1 MYNFVGLLAPQKT
14 KNMETKNLINVIEI
28 NNVHTQAR
36 VFDRVKRY
44 ALAAFEGSQVN
55 ILKETG
61 AIEILYGA
69 IVVTRLAFFYVKSS
83 PDGNIIY
90 LLPAEGEGAA
100 PILVCDQYNEG
111 ADIMDACPIWKA
123 AEVDAK
129 ANQGKHYTE
138 FKLGDYIYGWNGG
151 YSKAA
156 NIVDS
161 FYDIIWAESDL
172 EYSDYIPTLLRV
184 DKILDMTDEELN
196 DLNFYKY
203 NAEGFGGGS
212 FSADVPEECPFSLNY
227 AQQHSFI
234 NSVCLIRTPSRWLAI
249 DPQGYNYAKYVYY
262 PLSWR
267 SMYADSVAQAQRLLD
282 EKKQRE
288 REEQEARDNVLR
300 RQYNERTAAALA
312 LMTAAKAKPLVSGKP
327 VTERN
332 ITTNVRRYLK
342 ACFPDIVFKISSSSW
357 EHFRR
362 SIQWTGGPSECEVK
376 NRLAV
381 MLGDRWLMPSPS
393 PYEMAEYEFKHNE
406 FTRKYGRLTGFS
418 LSRF

>member
-1 MYNFVGLLAPQKT
+1 
-14 KNMETKNLINVIEI
+14 METKNLINVIDL
-28 NNVHTQAR
+28 NNAYTQAR
-36 VFDRVKRY
+36 VFDRAKRY
-44 ALAAFEGSQVN
+44 ALAIFEGCQVN
-55 ILKETG
+55 ILTKTG
-61 AIEILYGA
+61 AVEILYGA
-69 IVVTRLAFFYVKSS
+69 VIVTRLALFYVKTSQ
-83 PDGNIIY
+83 DGDIIS
-90 LLPAEGEGAA
+90 LMPAEGEEAA
-100 PILVCDQYNEG
+100 PILISKESYEA
-111 ADIMDACPIWKA
+111 ADIMDACSHWKA
-123 AEVDAK
+123 AEVAAK
-129 ANQGKHYTE
+129 ANLNKSYTD

-151 YSKAA
+151 FSKAA
-156 NIVDS
+156 NIVDY

-212 FSADVPEECPFSLNY
+212 FSEDVSEDCPFSLNY

-262 PLSWR
+262 PISWR
-267 SMYADSVAQAQRLLD
+267 SMYADSVAQAHKILD

-288 REEQEARDNVLR
+288 REEQEARDNILR
-300 RQYNERTAAALA
+300 RQYDERTAAALA

-327 VTERN
+327 VTERI

-342 ACFPDIVFKISSSSW
+342 ACFPDIVFKISASSW

-362 SIQWTGGPSECEVK
+362 SIQWTGGPSEREVK

-381 MLGDRWLMPSPS
+381 MLGDRWLTPSPS

>member
-1 MYNFVGLLAPQKT
+1 
-14 KNMETKNLINVIEI
+14 METKNLINVIEI

-36 VFDRVKRY
+36 VFDRAKRY
-44 ALAAFEGSQVN
+44 ALAAFKGCQVN
-55 ILKETG
+55 ILKKTG
-61 AIEILYGA
+61 AVEILYGA
-69 IVVTRLAFFYVKSS
+69 VIVTRLALFCVKTS
-83 PDGNIIY
+83 PDGDVIS
-90 LLPAEGEGAA
+90 LMPAEGEEAA
-100 PILVCDQYNEG
+100 PILICKSYE
-111 ADIMDACPIWKA
+111 ATDIMDDCPHWKA
-123 AEVDAK
+123 AEVAAK
-129 ANQGKHYTE
+129 ANLNKPYAAL
-138 FKLGDYIYGWNGG
+138 KIGDYIYGWNGG
-151 YSKAA
+151 FSKPA

-212 FSADVPEECPFSLNY
+212 FSEDVPDDCPFSLNY
-227 AQQHSFI
+227 AQEHSFI

-262 PLSWR
+262 PISWR
-267 SMYADSVAQAQRLLD
+267 SMYADSVAQAQKLLD

-300 RQYNERTAAALA
+300 RQYDERTAAALA

-381 MLGDRWLMPSPS
+381 MLGDRWLTPSPS

-406 FTRKYGRLTGFS
+406 FTCKYGRLTGFS
-418 LSRF
+418 LCRF

>member
-1 MYNFVGLLAPQKT
+1 MRTHRREF
-14 KNMETKNLINVIEI
+14 
-28 NNVHTQAR
+28 
-36 VFDRVKRY
+36 FDRAKRY
-44 ALAAFEGSQVN
+44 ALAIFEGCQVN
-55 ILKETG
+55 ILTKTG
-61 AIEILYGA
+61 AVEILYGA
-69 IVVTRLAFFYVKSS
+69 VIVTRLALFYVKTSQ
-83 PDGNIIY
+83 DGDIIS
-90 LLPAEGEGAA
+90 LMPAEGEEAA
-100 PILVCDQYNEG
+100 PILISKELYEAV
-111 ADIMDACPIWKA
+111 DIMDACPHWKA
-123 AEVDAK
+123 AEVAAK
-129 ANQGKHYTE
+129 ANLNKPYTD

-151 YSKAA
+151 FSKAA
-156 NIVDS
+156 NIVDC

-212 FSADVPEECPFSLNY
+212 FSADVPEGCPFSFNY
-227 AQQHSFI
+227 AQEHSFI

-249 DPQGYNYAKYVYY
+249 DPQGCNYAKYVYY
-262 PLSWR
+262 PISWR
-267 SMYADSVAQAQRLLD
+267 SMYADSVAQAQKLLD

-288 REEQEARDNVLR
+288 REEQEARDNILR
-300 RQYNERTAAALA
+300 RQYDERTAAALA
-312 LMTAAKAKPLVSGKP
+312 LMTAAKVKPLVSGKP
-327 VTERN
+327 VTERI

-362 SIQWTGGPSECEVK
+362 SIQWTGGPSEREVK

-381 MLGDRWLMPSPS
+381 MLGDRWLTPSPS

>member
-1 MYNFVGLLAPQKT
+1 
-14 KNMETKNLINVIEI
+14 METKNLINVIDL

-36 VFDRVKRY
+36 VFDRAKRY
-44 ALAAFEGSQVN
+44 ALAIFEGCQVN
-55 ILKETG
+55 ILTKTG
-61 AIEILYGA
+61 AVEILYGA
-69 IVVTRLAFFYVKSS
+69 VIVTRLALFYVKTSQ
-83 PDGNIIY
+83 DGDIIS
-90 LLPAEGEGAA
+90 LMPAEGEEAA
-100 PILVCDQYNEG
+100 PILISNESYEA
-111 ADIMDACPIWKA
+111 ADIMDACPRWKA
-123 AEVDAK
+123 AEAAAK
-129 ANQGKHYTE
+129 ANLSKPYAVL
-138 FKLGDYIYGWNGG
+138 KIGDYIYGWNGG
-151 YSKAA
+151 FSKPA
-156 NIVDS
+156 NIVEAI
-161 FYDIIWAESDL
+161 YDIIWAESDL

-212 FSADVPEECPFSLNY
+212 FSEDVPEDCPFSLNY

-262 PLSWR
+262 PISWR
-267 SMYADSVAQAQRLLD
+267 SMYADSVAQAHKILD
-282 EKKQRE
+282 ENKQRE
-288 REEQEARDNVLR
+288 REEQEAHDNILR
-300 RQYNERTAAALA
+300 RQYDERTAAALA

-327 VTERN
+327 VTERI

-342 ACFPDIVFKISSSSW
+342 SCFPDIVFKISSSSW

-362 SIQWTGGPSECEVK
+362 SIQWTGGPSKEEVK
-376 NRLAV
+376 ERLSV
-381 MLGDRWLMPSPS
+381 ILGDRWLTPSSS

-418 LSRF
+418 LCRF

>member
-1 MYNFVGLLAPQKT
+1 MGLLAPQKT

>member
-1 MYNFVGLLAPQKT
+1 
-14 KNMETKNLINVIEI
+14 METKNLINVIEI

>member
-1 MYNFVGLLAPQKT
+1 VGLLAPQKT

-55 ILKETG
+55 ILKEMG

-161 FYDIIWAESDL
+161 FYDIIWVESDL

>member
-1 MYNFVGLLAPQKT
+1 
-14 KNMETKNLINVIEI
+14 MERKKLINVIEI

-36 VFDRVKRY
+36 VFDRANRY
-44 ALAAFEGSQVN
+44 ALAAFKGCQVN
-55 ILKETG
+55 VLKQAG

-69 IVVTRLAFFYVKSS
+69 VMVTRLAFFYIESS

-90 LLPAEGEGAA
+90 LSPAEGEEAA
-100 PILVCDQYNEG
+100 PILICNESYRG
-111 ADIMDACPIWKA
+111 ADIMDACPHWKA
-123 AEVDAK
+123 AEVAAK
-129 ANQGKHYTE
+129 ANLNKSYND
-138 FKLGDYIYGWNGG
+138 FKLGNYIYGWNAGF
-151 YSKAA
+151 SKAA

-172 EYSDYIPTLLRV
+172 IYSDYIPTLLRV
-184 DKILDMTDEELN
+184 DKILDMTDENLN
-196 DLNFYKY
+196 ELNFYRY
-203 NAEGFGGGS
+203 NVEGFCGGS
-212 FSADVPEECPFSLNY
+212 FSEDVPEECSFSLNY

-249 DPQGYNYAKYVYY
+249 DPQGYSYAEYVYY

-267 SMYADSVAQAQRLLD
+267 SMYADSVAQAQKLLD

-288 REEQEARDNVLR
+288 REEQEARDNALR
-300 RQYNERTAAALA
+300 RQYDERTAAALA

-327 VTERN
+327 VTERI

-362 SIQWTGGPSECEVK
+362 SIQWTGGPSKEEVRE
-376 NRLAV
+376 RLAV
-381 MLGDRWLMPSPS
+381 MLGDRWLTPSPS
-393 PYEMAEYEFKHNE
+393 RYEMAEYEFKHNE
-406 FTRKYGRLTGFS
+406 FTCKYGRLTGFS

>member
-1 MYNFVGLLAPQKT
+1 
-14 KNMETKNLINVIEI
+14 METKNLINVIEL

-36 VFDRVKRY
+36 VFDCAKRY
-44 ALAAFEGSQVN
+44 ALAAFEGCQVN
-55 ILKETG
+55 VLSKAG

-69 IVVTRLAFFYVKSS
+69 VMVTRLAFFYIESS

-90 LLPAEGEGAA
+90 LSPAEGEEAA
-100 PILVCDQYNEG
+100 PILICNESYQG
-111 ADIMDACPIWKA
+111 ADIMDACPHWKM
-123 AEVDAK
+123 AEVAAK
-129 ANQGKHYTE
+129 ANLNKSYTE

-151 YSKAA
+151 FSKAA

-161 FYDIIWAESDL
+161 FYDIIWADSDQ

-196 DLNFYKY
+196 SLNFYKY
-203 NAEGFGGGS
+203 NAEGFCGGS
-212 FSADVPEECPFSLNY
+212 FSEDVSEECPFSLNY

-234 NSVCLIRTPSRWLAI
+234 DSVCLIRTPTRWLAI

-267 SMYADSVAQAQRLLD
+267 SMYADSVAQAQNLLD

-288 REEQEARDNVLR
+288 REEQEARDNALR
-300 RQYNERTAAALA
+300 RQYDERTAAALA
-312 LMTAAKAKPLVSGKP
+312 LMTAAKAKPLASGKP
-327 VTERN
+327 VTERM

-342 ACFPDIVFKISSSSW
+342 ACFPDVAFKISASRW
-357 EHFRR
+357 EGSRR
-362 SIQWTGGPSECEVK
+362 SVQWTGGPSKEEVK
-376 NRLAV
+376 ERLAV
-381 MLGDRWLMPSPS
+381 MLGDRWLTPSPS
-393 PYEMAEYEFKHNE
+393 HYEMAEYEFLHND

>member
-1 MYNFVGLLAPQKT
+1 
-14 KNMETKNLINVIEI
+14 METKNLINVIEI
-28 NNVHTQAR
+28 NNAYTQAR

-55 ILKETG
+55 ILKEMG

-172 EYSDYIPTLLRV
+172 EYSDYISTLLRV

>member
-1 MYNFVGLLAPQKT
+1 
-14 KNMETKNLINVIEI
+14 METKSLINVIEI

-36 VFDRVKRY
+36 VFDRAKRY
-44 ALAAFEGSQVN
+44 ALAAFDGCQVN
-55 ILKETG
+55 VLKKAG
-61 AIEILYGA
+61 AVEILYGA
-69 IVVTRLAFFYVKSS
+69 VIVTRLAFFYIESS

-90 LLPAEGEGAA
+90 LSPAEGKEVA
-100 PILVCDQYNEG
+100 PILICNESYEA
-111 ADIMDACPIWKA
+111 ADIMDTCRHWKA
-123 AEVDAK
+123 AEVAAK
-129 ANQGKHYTE
+129 ANLNKSYAAL
-138 FKLGDYIYGWNGG
+138 KIGDYIYGWNGG
-151 YSKAA
+151 FSKPA

-184 DKILDMTDEELN
+184 DKILDMTDENLN

-203 NAEGFGGGS
+203 NVEGFDGGS
-212 FSADVPEECPFSLNY
+212 FSEDLPEECPFSLNY

-234 NSVCLIRTPSRWLAI
+234 ISVCLIRTPSRWLAI

-267 SMYADSVAQAQRLLD
+267 SMYADSVARAQKLLD

-288 REEQEARDNVLR
+288 REEQEARDNILR

-327 VTERN
+327 VTERI

-362 SIQWTGGPSECEVK
+362 SIQWTGGPFKEEVK
-376 NRLAV
+376 ERLSV
-381 MLGDRWLMPSPS
+381 MLGDRWLTPSPS

-418 LSRF
+418 LCRF

>member
-1 MYNFVGLLAPQKT
+1 MGLLAPQKT

-55 ILKETG
+55 ILKEMG

-161 FYDIIWAESDL
+161 FYDIIWVESDL

>member
-1 MYNFVGLLAPQKT
+1 MGLLAPQKT
-14 KNMETKNLINVIEI
+14 KNMETKNLINVIDL

-36 VFDRVKRY
+36 VFDRAKRY
-44 ALAAFEGSQVN
+44 ALAIFEGCQVN
-55 ILKETG
+55 ILTKTG
-61 AIEILYGA
+61 AVEILYGA
-69 IVVTRLAFFYVKSS
+69 VIVTRLALFYIKTSQ
-83 PDGNIIY
+83 DGDIIS
-90 LLPAEGEGAA
+90 LMPAEGEEAA
-100 PILVCDQYNEG
+100 PILISNESYEA
-111 ADIMDACPIWKA
+111 ADIMDACPRWKA
-123 AEVDAK
+123 AEAAAK
-129 ANQGKHYTE
+129 ANLSKPYAVL
-138 FKLGDYIYGWNGG
+138 KIGDYIYGWNGG
-151 YSKAA
+151 FSKPA

-212 FSADVPEECPFSLNY
+212 FSEDVPEDCPFSLNY

-262 PLSWR
+262 PISWR
-267 SMYADSVAQAQRLLD
+267 SMYADSVAQAHKILD

-288 REEQEARDNVLR
+288 REEQEARDNILR
-300 RQYNERTAAALA
+300 RQYDERTAAALA

-327 VTERN
+327 VTERI

-342 ACFPDIVFKISSSSW
+342 ACFPDIVF
-357 EHFRR
+357 
-362 SIQWTGGPSECEVK
+362 
-376 NRLAV
+376 
-381 MLGDRWLMPSPS
+381 
-393 PYEMAEYEFKHNE
+393 
-406 FTRKYGRLTGFS
+406 
-418 LSRF
+418 

>member
-1 MYNFVGLLAPQKT
+1 
-14 KNMETKNLINVIEI
+14 METKNLINVIDL

-36 VFDRVKRY
+36 VFDRAKRY
-44 ALAAFEGSQVN
+44 ALAAFEGCQVN
-55 ILKETG
+55 ILKKTG
-61 AIEILYGA
+61 AVEILYGA
-69 IVVTRLAFFYVKSS
+69 VIVTRLAFFCIRALQ
-83 PDGNIIY
+83 DGDII
-90 LLPAEGEGAA
+90 LLMPAEGEEAA
-100 PILVCDQYNEG
+100 PILISKESYEA
-111 ADIMDACPIWKA
+111 ADIMDACPHWKA
-123 AEVDAK
+123 AEVAAK
-129 ANQGKHYTE
+129 ANLNKSYTD

-151 YSKAA
+151 FSKAA

-172 EYSDYIPTLLRV
+172 EYSDYIPSLLRV
-184 DKILDMTDEELN
+184 DKILDMTDYELIN
-196 DLNFYKY
+196 LNFYKY

-212 FSADVPEECPFSLNY
+212 FSEDVPEECPFCLNY

-234 NSVCLIRTPSRWLAI
+234 NSVCLIRTPLRWLAI

-267 SMYADSVAQAQRLLD
+267 SMYADSVAQAQKLLD

-327 VTERN
+327 VTERI

-342 ACFPDIVFKISSSSW
+342 SCFPDIVFKIASSSW

-362 SIQWTGGPSECEVK
+362 SIQWTGGPSKEEVK
-376 NRLAV
+376 ERLSV
-381 MLGDRWLMPSPS
+381 ILGDRWLTPSSS

>member
-1 MYNFVGLLAPQKT
+1 MKT
-14 KNMETKNLINVIEI
+14 KDLINVIKI

-36 VFDRVKRY
+36 VFDRAKRY
-44 ALAAFEGSQVN
+44 ALAIFEGCQVN
-55 ILKETG
+55 ILTKTG
-61 AIEILYGA
+61 AVEILYGA
-69 IVVTRLAFFYVKSS
+69 VIVTRLALFYVKTSQ
-83 PDGNIIY
+83 DGDIIS
-90 LLPAEGEGAA
+90 LMPAEGEEAA
-100 PILVCDQYNEG
+100 PILISNESYEA
-111 ADIMDACPIWKA
+111 ADIMDACPRWKA
-123 AEVDAK
+123 AEAAAK
-129 ANQGKHYTE
+129 ANLSKPYAVL
-138 FKLGDYIYGWNGG
+138 KIGDYIYGWNGG
-151 YSKAA
+151 FSKPA

-212 FSADVPEECPFSLNY
+212 FSEDVPEDCPFSLNY

-262 PLSWR
+262 PISWR
-267 SMYADSVAQAQRLLD
+267 SMYADSVAQAHKILD

-288 REEQEARDNVLR
+288 CEEQEARDNILR
-300 RQYNERTAAALA
+300 RQYDERTAAALA

-327 VTERN
+327 VTERI

-342 ACFPDIVFKISSSSW
+342 ACFPDIVFKISASSW

-362 SIQWTGGPSECEVK
+362 SIQWTGGPSEREVK

-381 MLGDRWLMPSPS
+381 MLGDRWLTPSPS

>member
-1 MYNFVGLLAPQKT
+1 
-14 KNMETKNLINVIEI
+14 METKNLINVIEI
-28 NNVHTQAR
+28 NNVHTQMQ
-36 VFDRVKRY
+36 VFDRAKRY
-44 ALAAFEGSQVN
+44 ALAAFEGCQVN
-55 ILKETG
+55 ILKKAG
-61 AIEILYGA
+61 ALEILYGA
-69 IVVTRLAFFYVKSS
+69 VIVTRLAFFYVESL

-90 LLPAEGEGAA
+90 LSPAEGEEAA
-100 PILVCDQYNEG
+100 PILISEESYEAV
-111 ADIMDACPIWKA
+111 DIMDACPHWKA
-123 AEVDAK
+123 AEVAAK
-129 ANQGKHYTE
+129 ANLNKPYAAL
-138 FKLGDYIYGWNGG
+138 KIGDYIYGWNGG
-151 YSKAA
+151 FSKAA
-156 NIVDS
+156 NIVDC

-184 DKILDMTDEELN
+184 DKILDMTDE
-196 DLNFYKY
+196 DLNNLKFYKY

-212 FSADVPEECPFSLNY
+212 FSADVPEGCPFSFNY
-227 AQQHSFI
+227 AQEHSFI

-262 PLSWR
+262 PISWR
-267 SMYADSVAQAQRLLD
+267 SMYADSVAQAQKLLD

-288 REEQEARDNVLR
+288 REEQEARDNVLH
-300 RQYNERTAAALA
+300 RQYDERTAAALA

-327 VTERN
+327 VTERI

-362 SIQWTGGPSECEVK
+362 NIQWTGGPSKEEVK
-376 NRLAV
+376 ERLAV
-381 MLGDRWLMPSPS
+381 MLGDRWLTPSPY

-406 FTRKYGRLTGFS
+406 FTLKYGRLTGFS

>member
-1 MYNFVGLLAPQKT
+1 MGIK
-14 KNMETKNLINVIEI
+14 KIINVIEL

-36 VFDRVKRY
+36 VFDRANRY
-44 ALAAFEGSQVN
+44 ALAAFKGCQVN
-55 ILKETG
+55 VLSKAG
-61 AIEILYGA
+61 VIEILYGA
-69 IVVTRLAFFYVKSS
+69 VMVTRLAFFFIESS

-90 LLPAEGEGAA
+90 LSPAEGEEAA
-100 PILVCDQYNEG
+100 PILICNESYQG
-111 ADIMDACPIWKA
+111 ADIMDACPHWKT
-123 AEVDAK
+123 AEVAAK
-129 ANQGKHYTE
+129 ANLNKSYTE

-151 YSKAA
+151 FSKAA

-161 FYDIIWAESDL
+161 FYDIIWADSDQ

-184 DKILDMTDEELN
+184 DKILDMTDEELSN
-196 DLNFYKY
+196 LKFYKY
-203 NAEGFGGGS
+203 NAEGFCGGS
-212 FSADVPEECPFSLNY
+212 FSEDVPEECSFSLNY

-234 NSVCLIRTPSRWLAI
+234 NSVCLIRTPTRWLAI

-267 SMYADSVAQAQRLLD
+267 SIYADSVAQAQKLLD

-288 REEQEARDNVLR
+288 REEQEARDNALR
-300 RQYNERTAAALA
+300 RQYDERTAAALA
-312 LMTAAKAKPLVSGKP
+312 LMTAAKAKPLASDKP
-327 VTERN
+327 VTERM

-362 SIQWTGGPSECEVK
+362 SIQWTGGPSKEEVK
-376 NRLAV
+376 ERLSV
-381 MLGDRWLMPSPS
+381 MLGDRWLTPSPS

-418 LSRF
+418 VSRF

>member
-1 MYNFVGLLAPQKT
+1 
-14 KNMETKNLINVIEI
+14 METKNLINVIEI

-36 VFDRVKRY
+36 VFDRAKRY
-44 ALAAFEGSQVN
+44 ALAAFDGCQVN
-55 ILKETG
+55 ILKKTG

-69 IVVTRLAFFYVKSS
+69 VIVTSLALFYVKASQ
-83 PDGNIIY
+83 DGEIIS
-90 LLPAEGEGAA
+90 LMPAEGEEAA
-100 PILVCDQYNEG
+100 PILISNESYEA
-111 ADIMDACPIWKA
+111 ADIMDACPRWKA
-123 AEVDAK
+123 AEAAAK
-129 ANQGKHYTE
+129 ANLSKPYAVL
-138 FKLGDYIYGWNGG
+138 KKGDYIYGWNGG
-151 YSKAA
+151 FSKPA

-161 FYDIIWAESDL
+161 FYDIIWAASDQ

-196 DLNFYKY
+196 ELNFYKY

-212 FSADVPEECPFSLNY
+212 FSADVPEGYPFSLNY
-227 AQQHSFI
+227 AQEHSFI

-262 PLSWR
+262 PLSWL
-267 SMYADSVAQAQRLLD
+267 SMYADSVAQAQKLLN
-282 EKKQRE
+282 EKNQRE

-300 RQYNERTAAALA
+300 RQYDERTAATLA

-357 EHFRR
+357 EHFHRN
-362 SIQWTGGPSECEVK
+362 IQWTGGPSECEVK

-381 MLGDRWLMPSPS
+381 MLGDRWLTPSPS
-393 PYEMAEYEFKHNE
+393 PYEMAEYEFKNNE

>member
-1 MYNFVGLLAPQKT
+1 
-14 KNMETKNLINVIEI
+14 METKNLINVIDL

-36 VFDRVKRY
+36 VFDRAKRY
-44 ALAAFEGSQVN
+44 ALAIFEGCQVN
-55 ILKETG
+55 ILTKTG
-61 AIEILYGA
+61 AVEILYGA
-69 IVVTRLAFFYVKSS
+69 VIVTRLALFYIKTSQ
-83 PDGNIIY
+83 DGDIIS
-90 LLPAEGEGAA
+90 LMPAEGEEAA
-100 PILVCDQYNEG
+100 PILISNESYEA
-111 ADIMDACPIWKA
+111 ADIMDACPRWKA
-123 AEVDAK
+123 AEAAAK
-129 ANQGKHYTE
+129 ANLSKPYAVL
-138 FKLGDYIYGWNGG
+138 KIGDYIYGWNGG
-151 YSKAA
+151 FSKPA

-212 FSADVPEECPFSLNY
+212 FSEDVPEDCPFSLNY

-262 PLSWR
+262 PISWR
-267 SMYADSVAQAQRLLD
+267 SMYADSVAQAHKILD

-288 REEQEARDNVLR
+288 REEQEARDNILR
-300 RQYNERTAAALA
+300 RQYDERTAAALA

-327 VTERN
+327 VTERI

-342 ACFPDIVFKISSSSW
+342 ACFPDIVF
-357 EHFRR
+357 
-362 SIQWTGGPSECEVK
+362 
-376 NRLAV
+376 
-381 MLGDRWLMPSPS
+381 
-393 PYEMAEYEFKHNE
+393 
-406 FTRKYGRLTGFS
+406 
-418 LSRF
+418 

>member
-1 MYNFVGLLAPQKT
+1 MGLLAPQKT

-61 AIEILYGA
+61 VIEKLYGA

-362 SIQWTGGPSECEVK
+362 SIQWTGGPSEREVK

>member
-1 MYNFVGLLAPQKT
+1 
-14 KNMETKNLINVIEI
+14 MERKKLINVIEI

-44 ALAAFEGSQVN
+44 ALAAFEGCQVN
-55 ILKETG
+55 ILKKTG
-61 AIEILYGA
+61 AVEILYGA
-69 IVVTRLAFFYVKSS
+69 VIVTRLAFFYVKSL
-83 PDGNIIY
+83 PDGSIIY
-90 LLPAEGEGAA
+90 LSPAEGEEAA
-100 PILVCDQYNEG
+100 PILISKELYEAV
-111 ADIMDACPIWKA
+111 DIMDACPHWKA
-123 AEVDAK
+123 AEVAAK
-129 ANQGKHYTE
+129 ANLNKPYAALKIGN
-138 FKLGDYIYGWNGG
+138 YIYGWNGG
-151 YSKAA
+151 YSKPA

-203 NAEGFGGGS
+203 NAEGFCGGS
-212 FSADVPEECPFSLNY
+212 FSEDVPEGCPFSFNY
-227 AQQHSFI
+227 AQEHSFI

-267 SMYADSVAQAQRLLD
+267 SMYADSVAQAQKLLD

-327 VTERN
+327 VTERI

-342 ACFPDIVFKISSSSW
+342 SCFPDIVFKISSSSW

-362 SIQWTGGPSECEVK
+362 SIQWTGGPSKEEVK
-376 NRLAV
+376 ERLSV
-381 MLGDRWLMPSPS
+381 ILGDRWLTPSSS